1 MDVEIFW
8 RLVRLIFVI
17 FKQLNLKIKIKI
29 NMNPVISQFHRL
41 AMLSEKERF
50 IVADN
55 SNPLVVNGNFA

>member
-1 MDVEIFW
+1 
-8 RLVRLIFVI
+8 
-17 FKQLNLKIKIKI
+17 
-29 NMNPVISQFHRL
+29 MNRVISQFRRL